1 MAIQHYDYDNISSK
15 KNQNVI
21 AVAAYNARIKI
32 YDETEKRMKYPHA
45 AANDHVGPTV
55 VLLPE
60 GAPDEYH
67 DYTVLWNEAKKVDP
81 KRQGKRVKIN
91 VPHELIKCKKP
102 GSTDIN
108 DYDCELGIKIV
119 IDHCK
124 KEFVS
129 KNRAV
134 QIDFHLSF
142 NEKGEPNFHAH
153 VLITD
158 RQIVNGKWK
167 KHKSK
172 KVYIDENGN
181 DIKPIES
188 PVLHFGKLVITD
200 EGYIR
205 YKKGYKELLYNEDK
219 SPMLDK
225 NGYPVMRDIR
235 VPLISKKTGKQL
247 LTKNG
252 NKKKKKEWKS
262 RKEYVDELDERNHV
276 NTLRQHWYE
285 LQNEYFKIYNKTNQ
299 KGQIIQVDFRPYKE
313 KYAHIPEEYRPKPT
327 IPHGHG
333 PLAKTIIE
341 YNEKIKKDNQIKRQM
356 LIHKR
361 NFERNEQEIANKRA
375 ALKNRTIAAMNT
387 YFQNYNP
394 RDTYINHCLK
404 TSERIHEKEEN
415 ILNRLEERLNYNEQ
429 KRSDIQDISDKR
441 SAAKWSRYSHHKLD
455 MESLKYQM
463 TVYRK
468 EKEEEIKTLAGN
480 AYDTM
485 TNQQKVKMIRQITG
499 RDGSRIVGSVLDRNY
514 NNGTKS
520 SDCEN
525 APTPYIPN
533 NDMDGLL
540 RASSRTIFNNENYKA
555 IEDYIMEEWDKSP
568 KEEAPPVA
576 MANLINMYETV
587 AAYDIAMLKKK
598 QWMVETAVKDYH
610 PEENNQR
617 YNDTIRQIE
626 QEEAAARKAE
636 AARLEAIRKEQER
649 IAEANKA
656 KEAARLEAIRKEQKR
671 IAEENKAK
679 EAARLETIRKEQ
691 ERIAEANKA
700 IEAANRLRAE
710 QIKKATETYK
720 SEHQQLLDK
729 QEDNW
734 NKLLEQLVSIDVK
747 ESLKNQKAFEKEYG
761 PGYLKPQNL
770 QERYEDYKKN
780 YFMTNGT
787 FNYGRLEKNAKRRN
801 IDITEIKKMT
811 EEIRTHYR
819 KWHDDN
825 GNILIQPRSMEK
837 HGQTNE
843 VQQQAKP
850 TPAKS
855 ASPKA
860 PVRNAPVSNTP
871 NQKATGNAKE
881 TPDARFH
888 ANWKEDDHHEKSE
901 MEIVDE
907 ELKKNWHPEYKR

>member
-1 MAIQHYDYDNISSK
+1 MAIQHYDYDNLSSK

-21 AVAAYNARIKI
+21 AAAAYNARTKI

-60 GAPDEYH
+60 SAPFEYH
-67 DYTVLWNEAKKVDP
+67 DYAVLWNEAKKVDP

-181 DIKPIES
+181 DIKPIDS
-188 PVLHFGKLVITD
+188 PILHFGKLVITD

-205 YKKGYKELLYNEDK
+205 CKKGYKELLYNEDR

-225 NGYPVMRDIR
+225 DGYPVMRDIR

-252 NKKKKKEWKS
+252 KKKKKEWKS

-333 PLAKTIIE
+333 PLAKTLIE
-341 YNEKIKKDNQIKRQM
+341 YNEKIKKDNRIKNQILM
-356 LIHKR
+356 HKR
-361 NFERNEQEIANKRA
+361 NFERNEQERANETA
-375 ALKNRTIAAMNT
+375 ALNNSNIAAENT
-387 YFQNYNP
+387 YFQNHNP
-394 RDTYINHCLK
+394 RDIYIEHCLK
-404 TSERIHEKEEN
+404 NSEWVHEKEEN
-415 ILNRLEERLNYNEQ
+415 ILNRLEERLSYNEQ
-429 KRSDIQDISDKR
+429 KRSDNENISDKR
-441 SAAKWSRYSHHKLD
+441 SEANWSRYTHHMMD

-463 TVYRK
+463 TVNRK

-485 TNQQKVKMIRQITG
+485 TNQQKVKMIRQII
-499 RDGSRIVGSVLDRNY
+499 DENGSRIVGHVLDRNY
-514 NNGTKS
+514 NDGTKS
-520 SDCEN
+520 LDCEN
-525 APTPYIPN
+525 APTPYIPK

-540 RASSRTIFNNENYKA
+540 KASSRTIFNNENYKA

-568 KEEAPPVA
+568 KEEAPPAA

-587 AAYDIAMLKKK
+587 AAYDIAMLKKE

-610 PEENNQR
+610 PEDNNQR

-636 AARLEAIRKEQER
+636 AARLEAMRKEQE
-649 IAEANKA
+649 
-656 KEAARLEAIRKEQKR
+656 R

-679 EAARLETIRKEQ
+679 EAAKLEAMRQEQ
-691 ERIAEANKA
+691 KRIDEANKA
-700 IEAANRLRAE
+700 IDAANRLRAE
-710 QIKKATETYK
+710 QIKKATEAYE
-720 SEHQQLLDK
+720 SEHKPLTTK
-729 QEDNW
+729 QEDNL
-734 NKLLEQLVSIDVK
+734 NKLLEQLVSLEVK
-747 ESLKNQKAFEKEYG
+747 ESLENQKAFEKEYG
-761 PGYLKPQNL
+761 PSWIKPMNP
-770 QERYEDYKKN
+770 QERYEHYKSYYIKKDGKLNYARIKN
-780 YFMTNGT
+780 
-787 FNYGRLEKNAKRRN
+787 NAKKRN
-801 IDITEIKKMT
+801 IDVTEIEEMT
-811 EEIRTHYR
+811 EEIKRHYR

-843 VQQQAKP
+843 VPQQAKH

-860 PVRNAPVSNTP
+860 PVRNAPVNNTP

-901 MEIVDE
+901 MEIVE
-907 ELKKNWHPEYKR
+907 ENLKKNWHPEYKR

>member
-1 MAIQHYDYDNISSK
+1 MAIQHYDYDNLSSK

-21 AVAAYNARIKI
+21 AAAAYNARTKI

-60 GAPDEYH
+60 SAPFEYH
-67 DYTVLWNEAKKVDP
+67 DYAVLWNEAKKVDP

-181 DIKPIES
+181 DIKPIDS
-188 PVLHFGKLVITD
+188 PILHFGKLVITD

-205 YKKGYKELLYNEDK
+205 YKKGYKELLFNKDK

-225 NGYPVMRDIR
+225 DGYPVMRDIR

-333 PLAKTIIE
+333 PLAKTLIE
-341 YNEKIKKDNQIKRQM
+341 YNEKIKKDNRIKNQILM
-356 LIHKR
+356 HKR
-361 NFERNEQEIANKRA
+361 NFERNEQERANETA
-375 ALKNRTIAAMNT
+375 ALNNSNIAAENT
-387 YFQNYNP
+387 YFQNHNP
-394 RDTYINHCLK
+394 RDIYIEHCLK
-404 TSERIHEKEEN
+404 NSEWVHEKEEN
-415 ILNRLEERLNYNEQ
+415 ILNRLEERLSYNEQ
-429 KRSDIQDISDKR
+429 KRSDNENISDKR
-441 SAAKWSRYSHHKLD
+441 SAANWSRYTHHMMD
-455 MESLKYQM
+455 MDSLKKQM
-463 TVYRK
+463 TVNRK

-485 TNQQKVKMIRQITG
+485 TNQQKVKMIRQII
-499 RDGSRIVGSVLDRNY
+499 DENGSRIVGHVLDRNY
-514 NNGTKS
+514 NDGTKS
-520 SDCEN
+520 LDCEN
-525 APTPYIPN
+525 APTPYIPK
-533 NDMDGLL
+533 NDVDGLL
-540 RASSRTIFNNENYKA
+540 QASSRTIFNNENYKA

-568 KEEAPPVA
+568 KEEAPPAA

-587 AAYDIAMLKKK
+587 AAYDIAMLKKE
-598 QWMVETAVKDYH
+598 QWMVETAVKEYH
-610 PEENNQR
+610 PEQNNQR

-636 AARLEAIRKEQER
+636 AARLEAIRKEQKR

-656 KEAARLEAIRKEQKR
+656 KEAARLEAIRKEQ
-671 IAEENKAK
+671 
-679 EAARLETIRKEQ
+679 
-691 ERIAEANKA
+691 ERNAEAKKA
-700 IEAANRLRAE
+700 IDAANRLRAE
-710 QIKKATETYK
+710 QIKKATEAYE
-720 SEHQQLLDK
+720 SEHKPLTTK
-729 QEDNW
+729 QEDNL
-734 NKLLEQLVSIDVK
+734 NKLLEQLVSLEVK
-747 ESLKNQKAFEKEYG
+747 ESLENQKAFEKEYG
-761 PGYLKPQNL
+761 PSWIKPMNP
-770 QERYEDYKKN
+770 QERYEHYKSYYIKKDGKLNYARIKN
-780 YFMTNGT
+780 
-787 FNYGRLEKNAKRRN
+787 NAKKRN
-801 IDITEIKKMT
+801 IDVTEIEEMT
-811 EEIRTHYR
+811 EEIKRHYR

-837 HGQTNE
+837 HGQANE
-843 VQQQAKP
+843 VPQQTKP
-850 TPAKS
+850 TSAKS

-860 PVRNAPVSNTP
+860 PVRNAPVNNTP

>member
-1 MAIQHYDYDNISSK
+1 MAIQHYDYDNLSSK

-21 AVAAYNARIKI
+21 AAAAYNARIKI

-60 GAPDEYH
+60 SAPFEYH
-67 DYTVLWNEAKKVDP
+67 DYAVLWNEAKKVDP

-108 DYDCELGIKIV
+108 DYDCELGKQIV

-172 KVYIDENGN
+172 KIYVDENGN
-181 DIKPIES
+181 DIKPIDS
-188 PVLHFGKLVITD
+188 PILHFGKLVITD

-205 YKKGYKELLYNEDK
+205 YKKGYKELLFNKDK

-225 NGYPVMRDIR
+225 DGYPVMRDIR

-333 PLAKTIIE
+333 PLAKTLIE
-341 YNEKIKKDNQIKRQM
+341 YNEKIKKDNRIKNQILM
-356 LIHKR
+356 HKR
-361 NFERNEQEIANKRA
+361 NFERNEQERANETA
-375 ALKNRTIAAMNT
+375 ALNNSNIAAENT
-387 YFQNYNP
+387 YFQNHNP
-394 RDTYINHCLK
+394 RDIYIEHCLK
-404 TSERIHEKEEN
+404 NSEWVHEKEEN
-415 ILNRLEERLNYNEQ
+415 ILNRLEERLSYNEQ
-429 KRSDIQDISDKR
+429 KRSDNENISDKR
-441 SAAKWSRYSHHKLD
+441 SAANWSRYTHHMMD
-455 MESLKYQM
+455 MDSLRSQM

-468 EKEEEIKTLAGN
+468 KKEKEIKTLAGK

-485 TNQQKVKMIRQITG
+485 TNQQKVKMIRQII
-499 RDGSRIVGSVLDRNY
+499 DENGSRIVGHVLDRNY
-514 NNGTKS
+514 NDGTKS
-520 SDCEN
+520 LDCEN
-525 APTPYIPN
+525 APTPYIPK
-533 NDMDGLL
+533 NDVDGLL
-540 RASSRTIFNNENYKA
+540 QASSRTIFNNGNYKA

-568 KEEAPPVA
+568 KEEAPPAA

-587 AAYDIAMLKKK
+587 AAYDIAMLKKE

-610 PEENNQR
+610 PEDNNQR

-636 AARLEAIRKEQER
+636 AARLEAIRQ
-649 IAEANKA
+649 
-656 KEAARLEAIRKEQKR
+656 EQKR
-671 IAEENKAK
+671 IVEENKAK

-691 ERIAEANKA
+691 ERVAEANKA

-710 QIKKATETYK
+710 QIKKATETYE
-720 SEHQQLLDK
+720 SEHKPLTTK
-729 QEDNW
+729 QEDNL
-734 NKLLEQLVSIDVK
+734 NKLLEQLVSLEVK
-747 ESLKNQKAFEKEYG
+747 ESLENQKAFEKEYG
-761 PGYLKPQNL
+761 PSWIKPMNP
-770 QERYEDYKKN
+770 QERYEHYKSYYIKKDGKLNYARIKN
-780 YFMTNGT
+780 
-787 FNYGRLEKNAKRRN
+787 NAKKRN
-801 IDITEIKKMT
+801 IDVTEIEEMT
-811 EEIRTHYR
+811 EEIRTHYK

-843 VQQQAKP
+843 APQQTKP

-860 PVRNAPVSNTP
+860 PVRNAPVNNTP
-871 NQKATGNAKE
+871 NQKATGNTKE

>member
-1 MAIQHYDYDNISSK
+1 M
-15 KNQNVI
+15 
-21 AVAAYNARIKI
+21 
-32 YDETEKRMKYPHA
+32 
-45 AANDHVGPTV
+45 
-55 VLLPE
+55 
-60 GAPDEYH
+60 
-67 DYTVLWNEAKKVDP
+67 
-81 KRQGKRVKIN
+81 
-91 VPHELIKCKKP
+91 
-102 GSTDIN
+102 
-108 DYDCELGIKIV
+108 
-119 IDHCK
+119 
-124 KEFVS
+124 
-129 KNRAV
+129 
-134 QIDFHLSF
+134 
-142 NEKGEPNFHAH
+142 
-153 VLITD
+153 LITD

-205 YKKGYKELLYNEDK
+205 YTTGYKELQFNKDG

-225 NGYPVMRDIR
+225 DGYPVMRDIR

-333 PLAKTIIE
+333 PLAKTLIE
-341 YNEKIKKDNQIKRQM
+341 YNEKIKKDNRIKNQILM
-356 LIHKR
+356 HKR
-361 NFERNEQEIANKRA
+361 NFERNEQERANETA
-375 ALKNRTIAAMNT
+375 ALNNSNIAAENT
-387 YFQNYNP
+387 YFQNHNP
-394 RDTYINHCLK
+394 RDIYIEHCLE
-404 TSERIHEKEEN
+404 TSKWVHEKEEN
-415 ILNRLEERLNYNEQ
+415 ILNRLEERLSYNEQ
-429 KRSDIQDISDKR
+429 KRSDNENISDKR
-441 SAAKWSRYSHHKLD
+441 SAANWSRYTHHMMD

-463 TVYRK
+463 TVNRK

-485 TNQQKVKMIRQITG
+485 TNQQKVKMIRQII
-499 RDGSRIVGSVLDRNY
+499 DENGSRIVGHVLDRNY
-514 NNGTKS
+514 NDGTKS
-520 SDCEN
+520 LDCEN
-525 APTPYIPN
+525 APTPYIPK
-533 NDMDGLL
+533 NDVDGLL
-540 RASSRTIFNNENYKA
+540 QASSRTIFNNENYKA

-568 KEEAPPVA
+568 KEEAPPAA

-587 AAYDIAMLKKK
+587 AAYDIAMLKKE
-598 QWMVETAVKDYH
+598 QWMVETAVKEYH
-610 PEENNQR
+610 PEQNNQR

-636 AARLEAIRKEQER
+636 AARLEAVRKEQER
-649 IAEANKA
+649 IAEENKA
-656 KEAARLEAIRKEQKR
+656 KEAARLEAIRKEQ
-671 IAEENKAK
+671 
-679 EAARLETIRKEQ
+679 
-691 ERIAEANKA
+691 ERNAEAKKA
-700 IEAANRLRAE
+700 IDAANRLRAE
-710 QIKKATETYK
+710 QIKKATEAYE
-720 SEHQQLLDK
+720 SEHKPLTTK
-729 QEDNW
+729 QEDNLK
-734 NKLLEQLVSIDVK
+734 KLLEQLVSLEVK
-747 ESLKNQKAFEKEYG
+747 ESLENQKAFEKEYG
-761 PGYLKPQNL
+761 PSWIKPMNP
-770 QERYEDYKKN
+770 QERYEHYKSYYIKKDGKLN
-780 YFMTNGT
+780 YAKLKT
-787 FNYGRLEKNAKRRN
+787 NAKKRN
-801 IDITEIKKMT
+801 IDITEIEKMT
-811 EEIRTHYR
+811 EEIRTHYK

-850 TPAKS
+850 TSAKS

-860 PVRNAPVSNTP
+860 PVRNAPVNNTP

>member
-21 AVAAYNARIKI
+21 AAAAYNARTKI

-60 GAPDEYH
+60 SAPFEYH
-67 DYTVLWNEAKKVDP
+67 DYAVLWNEAKKVDP

-181 DIKPIES
+181 DIKPIDS
-188 PVLHFGKLVITD
+188 PILHFGKLVITD

-205 YKKGYKELLYNEDK
+205 CKKGYKELLYNEDR

-225 NGYPVMRDIR
+225 DGYPVMRDIR

-252 NKKKKKEWKS
+252 KKKKKEWKS

-333 PLAKTIIE
+333 PLAKTLIE
-341 YNEKIKKDNQIKRQM
+341 YNEKIKKDNRIKNQILM
-356 LIHKR
+356 HKR
-361 NFERNEQEIANKRA
+361 NFERNEQERANETA
-375 ALKNRTIAAMNT
+375 ALNNSNIAAENT
-387 YFQNYNP
+387 YFQNHNP
-394 RDTYINHCLK
+394 RDIYIEHCLE
-404 TSERIHEKEEN
+404 TSKWVHEKEEN
-415 ILNRLEERLNYNEQ
+415 ILNRLEERLSYNEQ
-429 KRSDIQDISDKR
+429 KRSDNENISDKR
-441 SAAKWSRYSHHKLD
+441 SAANWSRYTHHMMD
-455 MESLKYQM
+455 MDSLKKQM
-463 TVYRK
+463 TENRK
-468 EKEEEIKTLAGN
+468 EKEEEIKTLAGK

-485 TNQQKVKMIRQITG
+485 TNQQKVKMIRQII
-499 RDGSRIVGSVLDRNY
+499 DENGSRIVGHVLDRNY
-514 NNGTKS
+514 NDGTKS
-520 SDCEN
+520 LDCEN
-525 APTPYIPN
+525 APTPYIPE

-540 RASSRTIFNNENYKA
+540 RASSRTIFNNGNYKA

-568 KEEAPPVA
+568 KEEAPPAA

-587 AAYDIAMLKKK
+587 AAYDIAMLKKE

-610 PEENNQR
+610 PEQNNQR
-617 YNDTIRQIE
+617 YNDTIKQIE
-626 QEEAAARKAE
+626 KEEAAARKAE

-649 IAEANKA
+649 IAE
-656 KEAARLEAIRKEQKR
+656 
-671 IAEENKAK
+671 ENKAK
-679 EAARLETIRKEQ
+679 EAAKLEAMRQEQ
-691 ERIAEANKA
+691 KRIDEANKA

-710 QIKKATETYK
+710 QIKKATETYE
-720 SEHQQLLDK
+720 SEHKPLTTK
-729 QEDNW
+729 QEDNL
-734 NKLLEQLVSIDVK
+734 NKLLEQLVSLEVK
-747 ESLKNQKAFEKEYG
+747 ESLENQKAFEKEYG
-761 PGYLKPQNL
+761 PSWIKPMNP
-770 QERYEDYKKN
+770 QERYEHYKSYYIKKDGKLN
-780 YFMTNGT
+780 YA
-787 FNYGRLEKNAKRRN
+787 RIKKDAIKRN
-801 IDITEIKKMT
+801 IDITEIEKMT
-811 EEIRTHYR
+811 EEIKRHYR

-843 VQQQAKP
+843 APQQTKP

-855 ASPKA
+855 ASPNA
-860 PVRNAPVSNTP
+860 PVRNAPVNNTP

>member
-1 MAIQHYDYDNISSK
+1 MAIQHYDYDNLSSK

-21 AVAAYNARIKI
+21 AAAAYNARTKI

-60 GAPDEYH
+60 SAPFEYH
-67 DYTVLWNEAKKVDP
+67 DYAVLWNEAKKVDP

-108 DYDCELGIKIV
+108 DYDCELGKQIV

-181 DIKPIES
+181 DIKPIDS
-188 PVLHFGKLVITD
+188 PILHFGKLVITD

-205 YKKGYKELLYNEDK
+205 YKKGYKELLFNKDK

-225 NGYPVMRDIR
+225 DGYPVMRDIR

-333 PLAKTIIE
+333 PLAKTLIE
-341 YNEKIKKDNQIKRQM
+341 YNEKIKKDNRIKNQILM
-356 LIHKR
+356 HKR
-361 NFERNEQEIANKRA
+361 NFERNEQERANETA
-375 ALKNRTIAAMNT
+375 ALNNSNIAAENT
-387 YFQNYNP
+387 YFQNHNP
-394 RDTYINHCLK
+394 RDIYIEHCLK
-404 TSERIHEKEEN
+404 NSEWVHEKEEN
-415 ILNRLEERLNYNEQ
+415 ILNRLEERLSYNEQ
-429 KRSDIQDISDKR
+429 KRSDNENISDKR
-441 SAAKWSRYSHHKLD
+441 SAANWSRYTHHMMD

-463 TVYRK
+463 TVNRK
-468 EKEEEIKTLAGN
+468 EKEEEIKTLAGK

-485 TNQQKVKMIRQITG
+485 TNQQKVKMIRQII
-499 RDGSRIVGSVLDRNY
+499 DENGSRIVGHVLDRNY
-514 NNGTKS
+514 NDGTKS
-520 SDCEN
+520 LDCEN
-525 APTPYIPN
+525 APTPYIPK
-533 NDMDGLL
+533 NDVDGLL
-540 RASSRTIFNNENYKA
+540 QASSRTIFNNENYKA

-568 KEEAPPVA
+568 KEEAPPAA

-587 AAYDIAMLKKK
+587 AAYDIAMLKKE
-598 QWMVETAVKDYH
+598 QWMVETAVKEYH
-610 PEENNQR
+610 PEQNNQR

-626 QEEAAARKAE
+626 QEEATARKAE
-636 AARLEAIRKEQER
+636 AARLEAIRQ
-649 IAEANKA
+649 
-656 KEAARLEAIRKEQKR
+656 EQKR
-671 IAEENKAK
+671 IVEENKAK

-691 ERIAEANKA
+691 ERVAEANKA

-710 QIKKATETYK
+710 QIKKATETYE
-720 SEHQQLLDK
+720 SEHKPLTTK
-729 QEDNW
+729 QEDNL
-734 NKLLEQLVSIDVK
+734 NKLLEQLVSLEVK
-747 ESLKNQKAFEKEYG
+747 ESLENQKAFEKEYG
-761 PGYLKPQNL
+761 PSWIKPMNP
-770 QERYEDYKKN
+770 QERYEHYKSYYIKKDGKLNYARIKN
-780 YFMTNGT
+780 
-787 FNYGRLEKNAKRRN
+787 NAKKRN
-801 IDITEIKKMT
+801 IDVTEIEEMT
-811 EEIRTHYR
+811 EEIRTHYK

-843 VQQQAKP
+843 APQQTKP

-860 PVRNAPVSNTP
+860 PVRNAPVNNTP

>member
-67 DYTVLWNEAKKVDP
+67 DYAVLWNEAKKVDP

-108 DYDCELGIKIV
+108 DYDCELGKQIV
-119 IDHCK
+119 IDHFM

-153 VLITD
+153 GMISD

-205 YKKGYKELLYNEDK
+205 YTTGYKELLFNKDG

-225 NGYPVMRDIR
+225 DGYPVMRDIR

-252 NKKKKKEWKS
+252 KKKKKKEWKS

-299 KGQIIQVDFRPYKE
+299 KGQIIQKDFRPYKE

-333 PLAKTIIE
+333 PLAKTLIE
-341 YNEKIKKDNQIKRQM
+341 YNEKIKKDNQIKNQILM
-356 LIHKR
+356 HKR
-361 NFERNEQEIANKRA
+361 NFERNEQERANKTA
-375 ALKNRTIAAMNT
+375 ALNNSNIAAENT
-387 YFQNYNP
+387 YFQNHNP
-394 RDTYINHCLK
+394 RDIYIEHCLE
-404 TSERIHEKEEN
+404 TSKWVHEKEEN
-415 ILNRLEERLNYNEQ
+415 ILNRLEERLSYNEQ
-429 KRSDIQDISDKR
+429 KRSDIDISDKR
-441 SAAKWSRYSHHKLD
+441 SVANWSRYSHHKLN

-463 TVYRK
+463 TVNRK

-485 TNQQKVKMIRQITG
+485 TNQQKVKMIRQII
-499 RDGSRIVGSVLDRNY
+499 DENGSRIVGHVLDRNY
-514 NNGTKS
+514 NDGTKS
-520 SDCEN
+520 LDCEN
-525 APTPYIPN
+525 ATTPYIPK

-568 KEEAPPVA
+568 KEEAPPAA

-587 AAYDIAMLKKK
+587 AAYDIAMLKKED
-598 QWMVETAVKDYH
+598 WMVETAVKIYH
-610 PEENNQR
+610 PEQTNQR
-617 YNDTIRQIE
+617 YNDTIKQIE

-636 AARLEAIRKEQER
+636 ATRLEAIQKEQE
-649 IAEANKA
+649 
-656 KEAARLEAIRKEQKR
+656 R

-679 EAARLETIRKEQ
+679 
-691 ERIAEANKA
+691 
-700 IEAANRLRAE
+700 EAANRLRAE

-734 NKLLEQLVSIDVK
+734 NKLLEQLVSLEVK
-747 ESLKNQKAFEKEYG
+747 ESLENQKAFEKEYG
-761 PGYLKPQNL
+761 PAYLKPQNP
-770 QERYEDYKKN
+770 QERYEHYKSY
-780 YFMTNGT
+780 YFMENGT
-787 FNYGRLEKNAKRRN
+787 FYYKRLKENAKRRN

-811 EEIRTHYR
+811 EEIKTHYN

-860 PVRNAPVSNTP
+860 PVRNNAPVNNTP
-871 NQKATGNAKE
+871 NQKATDNAKE

-907 ELKKNWHPEYKR
+907 NLKKNWHPEYKR